1 MKINQLLTNVNFND
15 SNRKDSQIKYIVVH
29 YVGATGGAKD
39 NCKYF
44 EWTYRGA
51 SAHYFVGHQGEI
63 WQCVLDEDVAWH
75 SGTTGTYYHPYCR
88 NSNAIGVEMC
98 CRVKSDGTTWYFEQD
113 TVDATVELVKYLM
126 EKYNIPVEN
135 VVRHYDVTHKSCPR
149 PYVINTSAWNAFK
162 ARLTDGTTPTIE
174 QEQPTTKAK
183 YKVGDKVST
192 TKLATNVNGGK
203 VYTGKWS
210 GTITRVIEGK
220 AYPYLLNNG
229 TGWTNDEG
237 IVVETKVETK
247 PVETPTTTAPLSG
260 TKYKVG
266 DVVKINGIYTSSNS
280 TNKLTPANKSG
291 KITSI
296 LQGAK
301 NPYLLDYYMG
311 WVNDSVIVTESAATA
326 ASTIKVGSKVKVT
339 NPVDYNGTKIYVS
352 GTYDVIEV
360 SGNRVVIGKGKT
372 VTAAMHK
379 NNLKLV

>member
-63 WQCVLDEDVAWH
+63 WQCVLDEDVSWH

-98 CRVKSDGTTWYFEQD
+98 CRVKSDGTTWYFEQA

-135 VVRHYDVTHKSCPR
+135 VVRHYDVTRKSCPR

-162 ARLTDGTTPTIE
+162 ARLTDGATSTVE

-220 AYPYLLNNG
+220 PYPYLLNNG

-311 WVNDSVIVTESAATA
+311 WVNDDVIVSNTATTVKQ
-326 ASTIKVGSKVKVT
+326 TIKVGSKVKVV

-360 SGNRVVIGKGKT
+360 SGNRVVIGKGKA
-372 VTAAMHK
+372 VTAAIHK
-379 NNLKLV
+379 DNLQLV

>member
-1 MKINQLLTNVNFND
+1 MKINQLLTNTNFND
-15 SNRKDSQIKYIVVH
+15 SNRNDSQIKYIVVH

-44 EWTYRGA
+44 EWNYRGA
-51 SAHYFVGHQGEI
+51 SAHYFVGHKGEI
-63 WQCVLDEDVAWH
+63 WQCVLDEDIAWH
-75 SGTTGTYYHPYCR
+75 CGTTGTYFHPYCR

-98 CRVKSDGTTWYFEQD
+98 CRVKSDGTWYFEQA

-126 EKYNIPVEN
+126 DKYNIPASN

-149 PYVINTSAWNAFK
+149 PYVLDTKAWNAFK
-162 ARLTDGTTPTIE
+162 ARLSDVKSPTVE
-174 QEQPTTKAK
+174 QDKVTGNTK

-192 TKLATNVNGGK
+192 TILATNSNGGK
-203 VYTGKWS
+203 TYNGNWS

-237 IVVETKVETK
+237 INGKQEVK
-247 PVETPTTTAPLSG
+247 PVEPKPQAPTTAPLSG

-266 DVVKINGIYTSSNS
+266 DTVKINGIYSSSTS
-280 TNKLTPANKSG
+280 TTKLSPARTSG

-296 LQGAK
+296 LQGAR
-301 NPYLLDYYMG
+301 NPYLLDYVMG
-311 WVNDSVIVTESAATA
+311 WVNDDAIVTNTATTVKP
-326 ASTIKVGSKVKVT
+326 SIKVGSKVRVT
-339 NPVDYNGTKIYVS
+339 NPVDYNGTRLYVS

-360 SGNRVVIGKGKT
+360 SGNRVVIGKGKA
-372 VTAAMHK
+372 VTAAIHK
-379 NNLKLV
+379 DNLQLV

>member
-1 MKINQLLTNVNFND
+1 MKINQLLTNTNYND
-15 SNRKDSQIKYIVVH
+15 SNRTSIKHIVVH

-63 WQCVLDEDVAWH
+63 WQCVLDEDIAWH
-75 SGTTGTYYHPYCR
+75 CGTSGTYYHPYCR
-88 NSNAIGVEMC
+88 NSNAIGIEMC
-98 CRVKSDGTTWYFEQD
+98 CRVTSSGTWYFEKA

-126 EKYNIPVEN
+126 DKYNIPASN

-149 PYVINTSAWNAFK
+149 PYVLDTSAWNAFK
-162 ARLTDGTTPTIE
+162 ARLTDAKSPTVE
-174 QEQPTTKAK
+174 QDKVTGNTK
-183 YKVGDKVST
+183 YKVGDYVST
-192 TKLATNVNGGK
+192 TILATNSNGGK
-203 VYTGKWS
+203 VYNGKWS

-229 TGWTNDEG
+229 TGWTNDVG
-237 IVVETKVETK
+237 IDGKQEVKPVDPK
-247 PVETPTTTAPLSG
+247 PVEAKPT

-266 DVVKINGIYTSSNS
+266 DTVKINGVYTNSSS
-280 TNKLTPANKSG
+280 TNKLTPARTSG

-301 NPYLLDYYMG
+301 NPYLLDYGNLG
-311 WVNDSVIVTESAATA
+311 WVNDNVIVSESVVKPAT
-326 ASTIKVGSKVKVT
+326 TIKVGSKVKVT
-339 NPVDYNGTKIYVS
+339 NPVDYNGTKLYVS

-360 SGNRVVIGKGKT
+360 SGDRIVIGKGKA
-372 VTAAMHK
+372 VTAAVHK